1 MLAASIHRLSK
12 ELPGGS
18 LGVEVDIGGPARLV
32 QGVAALVLLPHPAVQ
47 HSYIDT
53 GTNGAIKQTGQYQRY
68 GTYRRNW
75 S

>member
-1 MLAASIHRLSK
+1 
-12 ELPGGS
+12 
-18 LGVEVDIGGPARLV
+18 
-32 QGVAALVLLPHPAVQ
+32 VQ

-53 GTNGAIKQTGQYQRY
+53 GNNGAIKQTGQYQRY